1 MVYGMDKAAILR
13 KLQIFIDSCHYRKD
27 TRHADCYTELNG
39 TQLHTDKLVLV
50 VEQKII
56 FVRLKGCFRVLIDL
70 FIVVFGKVSIFP

>member
-1 MVYGMDKAAILR
+1 MEWTKQQYCASFKFSSIHVTAG
-13 KLQIFIDSCHYRKD
+13 KD
-27 TRHADCYTELNG
+27 ARHADCYTELNG